1 MTRPPIH
8 KTRRAALWTCLTLA
22 LALGILSINL
32 LFYTLLQH
40 SNQAGLMQVAT
51 FPELDSGSWLDSQRE
66 TLSPIFPY
74 DTHPDSPLEPLSDGE
89 LAILLPAQS
98 QALDGWSLLFDA
110 ITSGFLPSPNALGQV
125 SPTGNLSTTW
135 WNLSPNQGM
144 SDEEAKALQLGT
156 KRPYVARLAV
166 DGGSWRVLR
175 LSCTHTVRSGSGQYW
190 VDAVQAED
198 TGILYTFRLYP
209 AANTTGNLELNDD
222 MRTVILSA
230 AANFLISVEQLNRQ
244 YLSLG
249 GPEGSLDVSNER
261 LHRQG
266 LIRMPA
272 SLYGNASL
280 QPSSIRTQGTSC
292 ILTYPGGDGDRLL
305 VYYDLTLMQV
315 TGFSYQSD

>member
-1 MTRPPIH
+1 MTRSPIH
-8 KTRRAALWTCLTLA
+8 KTRRTALWTCLTLA
-22 LALGILSINL
+22 LAVGILSINL

-40 SNQAGLMQVAT
+40 SNPAGLMQVAT

-66 TLSPIFPY
+66 TLNPIFPY
-74 DTHPDSPLEPLSDGE
+74 DTHSDSPLEPLGSGE
-89 LAILLPAQS
+89 LAILLTAQS
-98 QALDGWSLLFDA
+98 QTLDGWSLLFDA
-110 ITSGFLPSPNALGQV
+110 ITSGFLPGPNALGQV
-125 SPTGNLSTTW
+125 SPTGNLSAAW
-135 WNLSPNQGM
+135 WNLSPNQSM

-156 KRPYVARLAV
+156 MRPYVARLAV
-166 DGGSWRVLR
+166 DGESWRVLR

-209 AANTTGNLELNDD
+209 AANTTGSLELNDD
-222 MRTVILSA
+222 MRAVILSA
-230 AANFLISVEQLNRQ
+230 ATTFLISVEQVNRQ
-244 YLSLG
+244 YLAPGS
-249 GPEGSLDVSNER
+249 PEGTVGVSSEQ
-261 LHRQG
+261 LYQQG

-272 SLYGNASL
+272 ALYSNANP

-305 VYYDLTLMQV
+305 IYYDLTLMQV